1 MQHRLQSWQ
10 AVQILSYTFT
20 TINDDAAAESM
31 FRHAVSTIEGNFLF
45 LLRMLHSMFIQKS
58 R

>member
-1 MQHRLQSWQ
+1 
-10 AVQILSYTFT
+10 VQILSYTFT